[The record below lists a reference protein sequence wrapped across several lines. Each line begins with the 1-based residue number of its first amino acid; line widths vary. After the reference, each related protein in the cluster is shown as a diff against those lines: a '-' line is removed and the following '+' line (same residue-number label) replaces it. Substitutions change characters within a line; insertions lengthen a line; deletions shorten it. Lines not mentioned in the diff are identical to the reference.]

1 MLFITCHTGYD
12 AYNPYIFSFCRYANQ
27 HIRAKCKDSE
37 LPIVHA
43 NLFVQAIEST
53 KKLNMNNKK
62 LLNVKHLSRHYGSL
76 TAVNNISF
84 HLNKGEVLGFLGPN
98 GAGKSSTMQVITGNL
113 SPSAGQI
120 NICGFDLLDS
130 AKEAK
135 ANIGYLPEHPPL
147 YRELTVDE
155 YLSFC
160 AQLNRIEKSKQKSA
174 LERAKERCGLTDV
187 GKRLINNLSK
197 GYQQRVGI
205 AQAIIHNPEIVI
217 LDEPTVG
224 LDPIQIRQIRTL
236 IRELAEDHGVILST
250 HILPEVQM
258 TCDRVQ
264 IINQGQLV
272 YSDDIDH
279 LHQRMRSNNIII
291 GLNNAPSEDEL
302 KSLNNIDEVE
312 ILSNT
317 RFRLF
322 HSVENEPAEDI
333 AQIAATKNWGLFEIR
348 PDHKTLEQIFVE
360 LTSGEVIAEDS
371 GDAAA

>member
-1 MLFITCHTGYD
+1 MD
-12 AYNPYIFSFCRYANQ
+12 
-27 HIRAKCKDSE
+27 
-37 LPIVHA
+37 
-43 NLFVQAIEST
+43 
-53 KKLNMNNKK
+53 NKK
-62 LLNVKHLSRHYGSL
+62 LLSVKHLSRFYGSH

-113 SPSAGQI
+113 APSTGQI

-130 AKEAK
+130 AKQAK
-135 ANIGYLPEHPPL
+135 ANIGYLPEQPPL
-147 YRELTVDE
+147 YRELTVNE

-160 AQLNRIEKSKQKSA
+160 AQLNRLEKSKQQSA
-174 LERAKERCGLTDV
+174 INRAKERCGLTEV

-205 AQAIIHNPEIVI
+205 AQAIIHSPSIVV

-224 LDPIQIRQIRTL
+224 LDPIQIREIRTL

-272 YSDDIDH
+272 YSDDISH
-279 LHQRMRSNNIII
+279 LHQRMRSNNIIL
-291 GLNNAPSEDEL
+291 GLNNAPSETEL
-302 KSLNNIDEVE
+302 KALTHIDDVEV
-312 ILSNT
+312 LSNS
-317 RFRLF
+317 RFRLS
-322 HSVENEPAEDI
+322 HSIETNPAENI
-333 AQIAATKNWGLFEIR
+333 VQVAADKKWGLYEIR
-348 PDHKTLEQIFVE
+348 PEQKTLEQVFVE
-360 LTSGEVIAEDS
+360 LTSGDVISDEADLEQDEQVNGAS
-371 GDAAA
+371 AV